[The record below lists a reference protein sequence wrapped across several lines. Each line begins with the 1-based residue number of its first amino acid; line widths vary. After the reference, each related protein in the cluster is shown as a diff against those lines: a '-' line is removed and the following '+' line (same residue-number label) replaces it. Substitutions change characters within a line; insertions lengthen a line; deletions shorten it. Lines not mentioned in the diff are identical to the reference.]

1 MEDTSAAPDGRY
13 LGRDSPTGGRDL
25 WWVPP
30 GGAPSEHLP
39 PTRRRSP
46 DGPNWGYDG
55 NGPLDAAEAILLHAT
70 ADFAVALERAR
81 SFRADV
87 LDGQPTDRGL
97 DLPAADVER
106 WLNARGIPLAPGWGP
121 LGPQPLIEWVRTAGG
136 IERYTVALDGWD
148 LVRVDLPDATAS
160 ARIALTDLKGR
171 EELSWSRTV
180 TVADPD
186 DGHTPAP
193 AGTRVTTDPLPFGGW
208 AIQIDGFDVAILER
222 DETSSTEAR
231 VAVYDRG
238 LDSGFLV
245 FDDTI
250 RYRQLPTEPVA
261 IGERLR
267 LFTGTAGRDRVLGR

>member
-1 MEDTSAAPDGRY
+1 MDDPRAAPVGRY
-13 LGRDSPTGGRDL
+13 VGRDSPTGRRDL

-30 GGAPSEHLP
+30 GGAPWEHLP
-39 PTRRRSP
+39 PTGRRSP

-70 ADFAVALERAR
+70 GDFTVASERAQ
-81 SFRADV
+81 SFRSDV
-87 LDGQPTDRGL
+87 LDRHPTDG
-97 DLPAADVER
+97 DLELSAADVER
-106 WLNARGIPLAPGWGP
+106 WVTARGIPLAPGWGP
-121 LGPQPLIEWVRTAGG
+121 LGPQPVIEWVRTADGA
-136 IERYTVALDGWD
+136 ERYTVALDGWE
-148 LVRVDLPDATAS
+148 LVRVDLPDATAI
-160 ARIALTDLKGR
+160 AQIALTDLKGR

-180 TVADPD
+180 TVTDLGDA
-186 DGHTPAP
+186 HSPAP
-193 AGTRVTTDPLPFGGW
+193 SGQRVTTDPLPFGGW
-208 AIQIDGFDVAILER
+208 AMQIDGCDIAILER
-222 DETSSTEAR
+222 DATSLTDAR

-261 IGERLR
+261 IGDRLR